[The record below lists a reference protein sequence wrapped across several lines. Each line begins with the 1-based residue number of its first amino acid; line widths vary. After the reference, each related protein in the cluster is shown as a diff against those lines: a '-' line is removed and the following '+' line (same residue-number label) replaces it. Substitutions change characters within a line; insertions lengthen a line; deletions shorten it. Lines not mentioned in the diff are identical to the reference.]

1 MKCRVSLSRVDR
13 VARRREEKV
22 SFSLVVELKVGIQ
35 TARSRRLIFISR
47 VRPRGTHG
55 KVNLVSQDGSE
66 GFLRPSIPVNGGIRF
81 HPDHSMDET
90 FLNDST
96 DHMKSR

>member
-1 MKCRVSLSRVDR
+1 MSQFVTH
-13 VARRREEKV
+13 
-22 SFSLVVELKVGIQ
+22 SLVHMDNSAFLSTRQADFEM
-35 TARSRRLIFISR
+35 
-47 VRPRGTHG
+47 
-55 KVNLVSQDGSE
+55 NLVSQDGSE

>member
-1 MKCRVSLSRVDR
+1 MLTRWLTRDAHLYPKTNLARTRCRRTELTTSGPTEPHANKTAKSR
-13 VARRREEKV
+13 
-22 SFSLVVELKVGIQ
+22 SQ
-35 TARSRRLIFISR
+35 SR
-47 VRPRGTHG
+47 
-55 KVNLVSQDGSE
+55 SQDGSE

>member
-1 MKCRVSLSRVDR
+1 MEGLERLTPTTT
-13 VARRREEKV
+13 RRPTLV
-22 SFSLVVELKVGIQ
+22 MPLVVLRGLDARDE
-35 TARSRRLIFISR
+35 TAKI
-47 VRPRGTHG
+47 
-55 KVNLVSQDGSE
+55 KSE